1 MIRRPPR
8 STRTDTLFPYTTLFR
23 SIGIAADRRA
33 PLGAE
38 GDRVFGADI
47 HRPVWGV
54 GKFVTRQVGLEAG
67 APIQL
72 RIVGL
77 IIGQARRRVDRR
89 SQEGAQYTADAPADR
104 ELLSCRR
111 RAVEPRSEESRRGHD
126 WVTTC

>member
-23 SIGIAADRRA
+23 SIGIAADRCA

-38 GDRVFGADI
+38 GDRVFGAAI
-47 HRPVWGV
+47 HRPAWGV

-72 RIVGL
+72 RLVGL
-77 IIGQARRRVDRR
+77 SIGPARRRVDRQIR
-89 SQEGAQYTADAPADR
+89 RA
-104 ELLSCRR
+104 SCRER
-111 RAVEPRSEESRRGHD
+111 VCQS
-126 WVTTC
+126 V